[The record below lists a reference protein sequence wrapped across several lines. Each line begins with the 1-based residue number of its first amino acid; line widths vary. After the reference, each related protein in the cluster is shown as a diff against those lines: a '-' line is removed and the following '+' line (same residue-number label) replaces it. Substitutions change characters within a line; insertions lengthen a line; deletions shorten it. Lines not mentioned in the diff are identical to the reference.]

1 MVLKKIFKNTWQKK
15 RINLDVKCYVKKEL
29 HSKKNKKRERGDIM
43 VEIEYSC
50 KKQEKALYR
59 GLLMCG
65 GYFW

>member
-15 RINLDVKCYVKKEL
+15 RINSNVKCYVKEAL
-29 HSKKNKKRERGDIM
+29 RSKKNKKKSGGDIM
-43 VEIEYSC
+43 VERGYSC

-65 GYFW
+65 GCFW